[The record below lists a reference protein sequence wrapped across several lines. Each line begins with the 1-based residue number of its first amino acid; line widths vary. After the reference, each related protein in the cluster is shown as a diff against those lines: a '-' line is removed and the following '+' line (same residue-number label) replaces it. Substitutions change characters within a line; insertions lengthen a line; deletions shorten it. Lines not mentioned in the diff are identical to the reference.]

1 MRVWAL
7 LGIVWKCP
15 RLIHFTLLEC
25 KKLDE
30 WSSCKD
36 DYMWNPSNAIASEIR
51 PVNLTNI

>member
-15 RLIHFTLLEC
+15 RLIHFTLLDC

-30 WSSCKD
+30 WGSCKV
-36 DYMWNPSNAIASEIR
+36 DYMWNPSNVIASEIR